1 MVEELLKKMNN
12 DNYNLIKELSKI
24 IINNKFVNEDEL
36 KKYQDKLFVI
46 NGKELSHKE
55 QVEYCKK
62 IINSTIDIKEDID
75 FIDMQR
81 ILFLEEE
88 LKKDKTIDEETKIV
102 VELMSLFE
110 IGMLLPYDAYKM
122 IMNS

>member
-1 MVEELLKKMNN
+1 
-12 DNYNLIKELSKI
+12 
-24 IINNKFVNEDEL
+24 
-36 KKYQDKLFVI
+36 
-46 NGKELSHKE
+46 
-55 QVEYCKK
+55 
-62 IINSTIDIKEDID
+62 
-75 FIDMQR
+75 MQR